1 MTNVDQQ
8 IINTQLNA
16 KIDIQNTKI
25 DAFIDEMRDFKRDAM
40 RADEVKEIRNSVDGM
55 GKHIRNLTYTAIGAI
70 GAMVLA
76 SGAMAASVIYS
87 VFNAVPK

>member
-25 DAFIDEMRDFKRDAM
+25 DAFIDEMRDFKNEM
-40 RADEVKEIRNSVDGM
+40 RNQNSEIRASIDGM
-55 GKHIRNLTYTAIGAI
+55 NKHVRNLTITAI
-70 GAMVLA
+70 LA
-76 SGAMAASVIYS
+76 SAQ
-87 VFNAVPK
+87 